1 MTHHADDREL
11 AATLDPT
18 SISADEKNTDR
29 AGAVLDGRY
38 RILSRLGAGGF
49 GVVYLAEHVALRRRV
64 AVKLLEIQGG
74 RRPEVRDRF
83 LREARLGAAI
93 RHPNV
98 VAIHDFGFLEDEGG
112 VPFMVMDYLEGED
125 MAASIDRDLWAPA
138 EAARVLS
145 DVLGGL
151 AALHDLG
158 IVHRDLKPE
167 NVFMVEEDGRAF
179 PVLLDFG
186 ISRSLGKVEGLESAV
201 PTRDDIVQGTP
212 YYMSPEQAQGR
223 PVDARS
229 DVYSAGVLL
238 YEALSGALPFEGE
251 TPFDVVLEVVTGAP
265 RPLELAAPHVP
276 DPLLRVVERAMAK
289 DPAERFA
296 DARAMRAAL
305 DRAVDEAGLSV
316 LSSLDGW
323 RLEVSGVRPVHRLE
337 EAPPAP
343 EKWDEDLPTEPRTRP
358 LLVETASSPDA
369 LPAGLRPRPAPWL
382 AGGLAALVL
391 LAGGLWLAASTGAT
405 SRAAV
410 APPVAAGG
418 QAAGGQAAGGEAA
431 GREAAL
437 EDRGVGD
444 PAPTPVEAALVEA
457 PPAEPPVSEEAVA
470 PVAQPRP
477 APRPRPAAPR
487 RAARAEP
494 PVAALAAPREQTV
507 VADEPPAA
515 SGVGLIR
522 DPGF

>member
-1 MTHHADDREL
+1 
-11 AATLDPT
+11 
-18 SISADEKNTDR
+18 
-29 AGAVLDGRY
+29 
-38 RILSRLGAGGF
+38 
-49 GVVYLAEHVALRRRV
+49 
-64 AVKLLEIQGG
+64 
-74 RRPEVRDRF
+74 
-83 LREARLGAAI
+83 
-93 RHPNV
+93 
-98 VAIHDFGFLEDEGG
+98 
-112 VPFMVMDYLEGED
+112 
-125 MAASIDRDLWAPA
+125 
-138 EAARVLS
+138 
-145 DVLGGL
+145 
-151 AALHDLG
+151 
-158 IVHRDLKPE
+158 
-167 NVFMVEEDGRAF
+167 
-179 PVLLDFG
+179 
-186 ISRSLGKVEGLESAV
+186 
-201 PTRDDIVQGTP
+201 
-212 YYMSPEQAQGR
+212 
-223 PVDARS
+223 
-229 DVYSAGVLL
+229 
-238 YEALSGALPFEGE
+238 
-251 TPFDVVLEVVTGAP
+251 
-265 RPLELAAPHVP
+265 
-276 DPLLRVVERAMAK
+276 
-289 DPAERFA
+289 
-296 DARAMRAAL
+296 MRAAL

-418 QAAGGQAAGGEAA
+418 QAAGGQAAG
-431 GREAAL
+431 REAAL

-444 PAPTPVEAALVEA
+444 PAPALVEAALVEA
-457 PPAEPPVSEEAVA
+457 PPAESPVSEEAVA

-494 PVAALAAPREQTV
+494 PVAATAAPREQTV